1 MRVEQGNPM
10 PSIIV
15 ASSSL
20 HYIRYHHEI
29 LYSIKMVFS
38 SDYYY
43 EVLNEG
49 QIVQLTDMLKI
60 SNHGHIL
67 YTYDSVDRYVENAV
81 SYIMTGIE
89 LGHHLFIIDNKL
101 RSARIY
107 RRLQESLSHDELKCI
122 HYVDNVSILW
132 FIRRFSL

>member
-1 MRVEQGNPM
+1 MKE
-10 PSIIV
+10 
-15 ASSSL
+15 
-20 HYIRYHHEI
+20 
-29 LYSIKMVFS
+29 
-38 SDYYY
+38 
-43 EVLNEG
+43 

-107 RRLQESLSHDELKCI
+107 RRLQESLSHDEFKCI
-122 HYVDNVSILW
+122 HYVDNDQFYGLYGDFHCESIVNH
-132 FIRRFSL
+132 F